1 MVTMESIANSN
12 ETGREKARRYDVVV
26 IGAGQ
31 AGLAVGY
38 YLARQGR
45 RFVILDGRA
54 RVGDIWRS
62 RWDSLRLF
70 SPARVDALPG
80 MPFPLPWH
88 VFPTR
93 DQMADYLEAY
103 ANHFGLP
110 VHTGVR
116 VDGLWP
122 AGDGQQGYVLTA
134 GDRRYEATQVVIATG
149 AQEGPHIPAL
159 AAELDPG
166 IRQLHSS
173 EYCNPAQLQAGDV
186 LVVGAGNSGAE
197 IAIEA
202 ARDHHTTLA
211 GRHPGHVPFRIDRP
225 IARMVILPVL
235 WFVATRVLTLS
246 TPPGRKVG
254 PFVRSGHAG
263 PLVRTKPSDVLAA
276 GVERTEARV
285 AGVRDGRPLLD
296 DGRALDVA
304 NVVWCTGFRNDFP
317 WVHLP
322 VFGEDGYP
330 IQERGVVPD
339 APGLFFIGLP
349 FLYSFS
355 SMLVGGA
362 GRDAAHIADKIA
374 AYANV
379 L

>member
-45 RFVILDGRA
+45 RFVILDERA

-110 VHTGVR
+110 VRTGVR

-122 AGDGQQGYVLTA
+122 AGEGQQGYVLTA

-173 EYCNPAQLQAGDV
+173 EYRNPAQLQAGDV

-304 NVVWCTGFRNDFP
+304 NVVWCTARVCPHVCGGPRWEGLNAHDAGS
-317 WVHLP
+317 LL
-322 VFGEDGYP
+322 GY
-330 IQERGVVPD
+330 
-339 APGLFFIGLP
+339 
-349 FLYSFS
+349 
-355 SMLVGGA
+355 
-362 GRDAAHIADKIA
+362 
-374 AYANV
+374 
-379 L
+379 